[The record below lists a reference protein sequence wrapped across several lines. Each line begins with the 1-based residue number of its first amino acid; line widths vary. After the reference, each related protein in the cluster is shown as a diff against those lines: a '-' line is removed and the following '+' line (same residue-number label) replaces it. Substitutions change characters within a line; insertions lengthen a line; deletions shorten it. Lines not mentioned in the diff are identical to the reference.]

1 MNNDAIKTDGQARG
15 SRPSVVEA
23 FGIRGLHGYR
33 DISLQSAH
41 AASILI
47 ARNGSGKTTLLG
59 VLDAFLRCQYSRLK
73 QLEFDSI
80 FCKFRD
86 LPEQVVLTRSDLD
99 EALEA
104 TKNSELSALA
114 ARAGILPDALQS
126 FLEYWSDQFPHF
138 TGSSEHPVYASLYK
152 LHGYS
157 SQRLA
162 KAMAEIKP
170 SMFGHS
176 AAVSGIALA
185 TKKVMKSYDLVY
197 LPTYRRVEITLKENS
212 ERAHYRRKRPQLDVA
227 PGTFYSS
234 EMQFGLTD
242 ISDRLNDMN
251 EQITIESNREYR
263 RISAAIINDLL
274 DGLDDR
280 DTTLTSIPSRE
291 DLTLLFSR
299 VERSRSYG
307 PYDPASIPDLD
318 KIYSQDVPKS
328 SRKFLNY
335 FLGQLDR
342 VISRTKDVES
352 KVQDFVSICNSY
364 LSTDDVSARV
374 IGALPSESFD
384 AKELK
389 LDRKNLKVRV
399 VSVHENRPIS
409 LDAMSSGEKQ
419 MISLFAKLYLYDKP
433 KIVLIDEPELSLS
446 LDWQRRILV
455 DVINS
460 PHCDQL
466 IAITHSPFVFENELD
481 CYAGSLSLK
490 FRPVQALALDAN
502 DSLFDEGDFDEETF
516 VG

>member
-1 MNNDAIKTDGQARG
+1 MNDETFSGDEPARG
-15 SRPSVVEA
+15 GRPSIVEA

-33 DISLQSAH
+33 DISLQTAH

-73 QLEFDSI
+73 QLEFQSI
-80 FCKFRD
+80 FCKFRGF
-86 LPEQVVLTRSDLD
+86 PEQLVLTRNELDL
-99 EALEA
+99 ALE
-104 TKNSELSALA
+104 TSSNSELCAVA
-114 ARAGILPDALQS
+114 ARAGISPADLQL
-126 FLEYWSDQFPHF
+126 FAEEWSEQFPHINR
-138 TGSSEHPVYASLYK
+138 SPEHPIYAALHKLY
-152 LHGYS
+152 GYS
-157 SQRLA
+157 SQRLV
-162 KAMAEIKP
+162 KAMSDIKP
-170 SMFGHS
+170 YVLDQSPR
-176 AAVSGIALA
+176 LA
-185 TKKVMKSYDLVY
+185 NILSTTRSIMKSYDLVY
-197 LPTYRRVEITLKENS
+197 LPTYRRVEITLKES
-212 ERAHYRRKRPQLDVA
+212 PDRAHYRRRRPKLDVA

-263 RISAAIINDLL
+263 RISASIINDLL
-274 DGLDDR
+274 DGLDGR
-280 DTTLTSIPSRE
+280 ATKLTSLPSRE

-299 VERSRSYG
+299 VERSRTYG

-318 KIYSQDVPKS
+318 KIYSHDVPRS
-328 SRKFLNY
+328 SQKFLNY
-335 FLGQLDR
+335 FLSQLDR

-352 KVQDFVSICNSY
+352 KVQEFVSVCNRY
-364 LSTDDVSARV
+364 LSTDDVSAG
-374 IGALPSESFD
+374 IAGAIPSKDFD
-384 AKELK
+384 SKELK

-460 PHCDQL
+460 PHCEQL

-481 CYAGSLSLK
+481 CYAGSLALK
-490 FRPVQALALDAN
+490 FQPMQFLPLDAEG
-502 DSLFDEGDFDEETF
+502 SLFDEGDFDEESF